1 MEPIMLELADR
12 LAEMHNFIER
22 AIADLPDEALVW
34 SPGRDM
40 NTLAVLVVHTL
51 GAERYWIGD
60 VAGEEPSGRVRAAE
74 FETPGIS
81 AAELLERARET
92 LAHSRSV
99 LNRLTASDF
108 EVVREVGED
117 SRRLTVAWA
126 VLHALEHTALHV
138 GHIQLTRQLW
148 DQSVE

>member
-1 MEPIMLELADR
+1 MEPIMRELADR

-22 AIADLPDEALVW
+22 AIADLPDEAFVW

-40 NTLAVLVVHTL
+40 NTLSVLVVHTI

-60 VAGEEPSGRVRAAE
+60 VAGQEPSGRVRASE
-74 FETPGIS
+74 FESPGMS

-92 LAHSRSV
+92 LAHSQLV
-99 LNRLTASDF
+99 LSRLTASDF
-108 EVVREVGED
+108 EALREVGED
-117 SRRLTVAWA
+117 GRRVTVAWA
-126 VLHALEHTALHV
+126 VLHALEHTAIHV

-148 DQSVE
+148 DQRTE

>member
-12 LAEMHNFIER
+12 LADMHSSIER
-22 AIADLPDEALVW
+22 TIIDLPDEALVW

-40 NTLAVLVVHTL
+40 NTLSVLVVHTL
-51 GAERYWIGD
+51 GSERYWIGE
-60 VAGEEPSGRVRAAE
+60 VAGQEPSGRVRAAE
-74 FETPGIS
+74 FETQGMS
-81 AAELLERARET
+81 AAELLEKARKT

-108 EVVREVGED
+108 EVVREVGENG
-117 SRRLTVAWA
+117 RRLTVAWA

-148 DQSVE
+148 DQRVK

>member
-1 MEPIMLELADR
+1 MNRMMLELAER

-22 AIADLPDEALVW
+22 AIVDLPDEALVW

-40 NTLAVLVVHTL
+40 NTLSVLVTHTL

-60 VAGEEPSGRVRAAE
+60 VAGQEPSGRVRAAE
-74 FETPGIS
+74 FETPGMS
-81 AAELLERARET
+81 AAELLARARET

-99 LNRLTASDF
+99 LGRLSADDI
-108 EVVREVGED
+108 EAVREVGD
-117 SRRLTVAWA
+117 DGRRVTVAWA

-138 GHIQLTRQLW
+138 GHIQMTRQLW
-148 DQSVE
+148 DQREQ